1 MGEMCLVHGGQPGGH
16 IALMDQ
22 MAPGAAPPVSGNNR
36 DQAQSWRRVCQSFKR
51 TGYGDVRQPL
61 GLLHARVGAAANG
74 NSIEPLLFA
83 VYDCL

>member
-1 MGEMCLVHGGQPGGH
+1 MGEMCLVHGGQPRGH

-36 DQAQSWRRVCQSFKR
+36 DQAQNWRRVSQSFKR
-51 TGYGDVRQPL
+51 TGYGEVRQPL
-61 GLLHARVGAAANG
+61 GLMHARVGAAANG